1 MTEKSAYS
9 KLPHLSQS
17 YWTDSAPP
25 PKFPKLDTNIVTDYA
40 IIGAGITGVTL
51 AWLLA
56 KEGQRV
62 TLIDSGRVLHGT
74 TGHTTAKVTV
84 QHDVIYHELI
94 KHFGEDGARQYYQ
107 ANDQALQFLRNTVS
121 ELQIDC
127 DWQDDDA
134 YLYSKTEPGTNQL
147 IKELEAYDKLGIP
160 GEPLGELPIPLV
172 VRSAIKLPGQAQ
184 FHPLKFLQALLER
197 FVSAGGQVYEQTRI
211 DEKIEKGDHP
221 VLSTMEGLTITC
233 RHAIS
238 ASHFPFYD
246 GGGLYFTRIYPERSY
261 IIAAKTATPYPG
273 GMYLSAEDPKRSLR
287 SVSIKG
293 DEYVLIGG
301 ENHKTG
307 QGGEMELN
315 YKRLAQFGDELFGV
329 RDIAY
334 RWSTQDLTTL
344 DKLPY
349 VGPITSKRTNI
360 WVATGYRK
368 WGMTN
373 GVAAA
378 LLLRDQLMGQNNSF
392 AELFSPSRFKADP
405 SVKTFLKENADVAK
419 HLVVGKLKSV
429 PNEAGQLGNDQGAVV
444 TVDGKRAGAYR
455 DKSGTLHLVDT
466 TCTHLGCE
474 VNWNEAERSWDC
486 PCHGSRFDYTG
497 EVLEGPAVKPLHKLH

>member
-1 MTEKSAYS
+1 MTEKFADS
-9 KLPHLSQS
+9 KLPYFSQS
-17 YWTDSAPP
+17 YWTESAPP
-25 PKFPKLDTNIVTDYA
+25 PHYPKLSANIETDYA

-62 TLIDSGRVLHGT
+62 TLIDRGRMLHGT

-107 ANDQALQFLRNTVS
+107 ANEQALQWMRNTVS

-127 DWQDDDA
+127 DWQDEDA
-134 YLYSKTEPGTNQL
+134 YLYSKTESGTNQL
-147 IKELEAYDKLGIP
+147 IKELEAYHQLGIP
-160 GEPLGELPIPLV
+160 GEPHGELPIPLV

-184 FHPLKFLQALLER
+184 FHPLKFLRAMLEQ
-197 FVSAGGQVYEQTRI
+197 FVRAGGQVYEQTHM
-211 DEKIEKGDHP
+211 DEKLEKGDQP
-221 VLSTMEGLTITC
+221 ILYTMDGHTVTC
-233 RHAIS
+233 RHAIA

-246 GGGLYFTRIYPERSY
+246 GGGLYFTRIHPERSY
-261 IIAAKTATPYPG
+261 IIAAKLPTAYPG
-273 GMYLSAEDPKRSLR
+273 GMYLSADDPKRSLR
-287 SVSIKG
+287 SVSING
-293 DEYVLIGG
+293 DNYALVGG

-307 QGGEMELN
+307 QGEDTELY
-315 YKRLAQFGDELFGV
+315 YKRLAQFADELFDA

-334 RWSTQDLTTL
+334 RWSAQDWTTL
-344 DKLPY
+344 DNLPY
-349 VGPITSKRTNI
+349 IGNITSKLTNI

-378 LLLRDQLMGQNNSF
+378 LLLKDQLMGQSNSF
-392 AELFSPSRFKADP
+392 AELFSPSRFKVDP

-419 HLVVGKLKSV
+419 QLVVGKLKSV
-429 PNEAGQLGNDQGAVV
+429 PNEAGQLGNDQGGVV

-455 DKSGTLHLVDT
+455 DTSGTLHLVDT

-474 VNWNEAERSWDC
+474 LNWNDAERSWDC